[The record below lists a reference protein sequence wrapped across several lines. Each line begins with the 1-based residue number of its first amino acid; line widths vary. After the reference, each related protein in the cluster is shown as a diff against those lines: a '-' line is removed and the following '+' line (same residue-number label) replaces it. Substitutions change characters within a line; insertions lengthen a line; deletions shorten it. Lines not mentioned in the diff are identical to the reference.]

1 MIDKILDGDLM
12 PHGHCYLWRYDLMFL
27 HLVGDVLTFVSYF
40 VIPIGLIYFVKKRE
54 DLMFNWIF
62 MMFAA
67 FILLCGITHVFGVI
81 NIWHGYYFLEG
92 LVKIAT
98 GIVSIT
104 TAIMLWYLMPKAL
117 AIPSNAMLE
126 ERNSELVMTKSK
138 LEESN
143 RTLEQ
148 RVMERTRELAALA
161 TTDSLTGLLN
171 HAEILK
177 QAEYELNRSIRYTHE
192 FSVLMLDID
201 HFKSV
206 NDEHGHRVGDRILLD
221 ISNIIKDSC
230 RHIDKLGRYGGE
242 EFLIICPETDKSSAF
257 ELAERIRIRV
267 EEMQAGIVQNV
278 TCSIGVA
285 SYINEE
291 HRDDLINAADK
302 ALYRAKKEGRN
313 RVVTADDH

>member
-12 PHGHCYLWRYDLMFL
+12 PHGHCFLWRYDLMFM
-27 HLVGDVLTFVSYF
+27 HVVGDVLTFVSYF
-40 VIPIGLIYFVKKRE
+40 LIPLGLVYLVRKRE
-54 DLMFNWIF
+54 DLIFNWIF

-67 FILLCGITHVFGVI
+67 FILLCGITHMFGVI
-81 NIWHGYYFLEG
+81 NIWNGYYFLEG
-92 LVKIAT
+92 LIKIAT
-98 GIVSIT
+98 GIVSIS
-104 TAIMLWYLMPKAL
+104 TAIMLWYLMPRAL

-126 ERNSELVMTKSK
+126 ERNSELVLTKSK

-143 RTLEQ
+143 RTLER
-148 RVMERTRELAALA
+148 RVTERTRELAELA

-177 QAEYELNRSIRYTHE
+177 QADYELNRSIRYKHQ

-206 NDEHGHRVGDRILLD
+206 NDEHGHRIGDRILLD
-221 ISNIIKDSC
+221 VSKIIKDSC

-242 EFLIICPETDKSSAF
+242 EFLIICPETDKDSAV
-257 ELAERIRIRV
+257 ELAERIRSRV
-267 EEMQAGIVQNV
+267 EEMQAGKVQRV

-285 SYINEE
+285 SFTNEQ
-291 HRDDLINAADK
+291 HRDDLVDAADM
-302 ALYRAKKEGRN
+302 ALYEAKKQGRN
-313 RVVTADDH
+313 RVVTAGDH

>member
-12 PHGHCYLWRYDLMFL
+12 PHGHCFLWRYDLMFM
-27 HLVGDVLTFVSYF
+27 HVVGDVLTFISYF
-40 VIPIGLIYFVKKRE
+40 LIPLGLVYLVRKRE
-54 DLMFNWIF
+54 DLIFNWIF

-67 FILLCGITHVFGVI
+67 FILLCGITHMFGVI
-81 NIWHGYYFLEG
+81 NIWNGYYFLEG
-92 LVKIAT
+92 LIKIAT
-98 GIVSIT
+98 GIVSIS
-104 TAIMLWYLMPKAL
+104 TAIMLWYLMPRAL

-126 ERNSELVMTKSK
+126 ERNSELVLTKSK

-143 RTLEQ
+143 RTLER
-148 RVMERTRELAALA
+148 RVTERTRELAELA

-177 QAEYELNRSIRYTHE
+177 QADYELNRSIRYKHQ

-221 ISNIIKDSC
+221 VSKIIKDSC

-242 EFLIICPETDKSSAF
+242 EFLIICPETDKDSAV
-257 ELAERIRIRV
+257 ELAERIRSRV
-267 EEMQAGIVQNV
+267 EEMQAGKVQRV

-285 SYINEE
+285 SFTNEE
-291 HRDDLINAADK
+291 HRDDLVDAADM
-302 ALYRAKKEGRN
+302 ALYEAKKQGRN
-313 RVVTADDH
+313 RVVTAGDH